1 MLERIEIVDKK
12 LKNLKLIKLLF
23 YDTFVEEV
31 LRREDFFT
39 AKKREKLVD
48 LKELILLLKRSNKN
62 GEGGKNRIIYFIK
75 YFFEKFISQL
85 VYARTN
91 STNKLVPFRNYC
103 FNNLAKLFFDRRRRG
118 RRRRGRL
125 ESIQLLALFQKGRE
139 IGLIYYPSPLNLAS

>member
-1 MLERIEIVDKK
+1 MLERIEIVGEIDK
-12 LKNLKLIKLLF
+12 I
-23 YDTFVEEV
+23 TF
-31 LRREDFFT
+31 LRYICRGSFAKRREDFFT

-48 LKELILLLKRSNKN
+48 LKELILLLKRSNKKW
-62 GEGGKNRIIYFIK
+62 GGGKNRIIYFIK

-103 FNNLAKLFFDRRRRG
+103 FNNLAKLFFDRRRR
-118 RRRRGRL
+118 RRRGRL

>member
-1 MLERIEIVDKK
+1 M
-12 LKNLKLIKLLF
+12 IKLLF

-31 LRREDFFT
+31 LSLRREDFFT

-48 LKELILLLKRSNKN
+48 LKELILLLKRSNKKW
-62 GEGGKNRIIYFIK
+62 GGGKNRIIYFIK

-103 FNNLAKLFFDRRRRG
+103 FNNLAKLFFDRRRR
-118 RRRRGRL
+118 RRRGRL

>member
-1 MLERIEIVDKK
+1 MLERIEIVGEIDKT
-12 LKNLKLIKLLF
+12 
-23 YDTFVEEV
+23 TFLRYICRGSFEFAKRRFFHSEEE
-31 LRREDFFT
+31 RKISRS
-39 AKKREKLVD
+39 KRANPTVKT
-48 LKELILLLKRSNKN
+48 KQQKMGR
-62 GEGGKNRIIYFIK
+62 GENRIIYFIK

-103 FNNLAKLFFDRRRRG
+103 FNNLAKLFFDRRRR
-118 RRRRGRL
+118 RRRGRL